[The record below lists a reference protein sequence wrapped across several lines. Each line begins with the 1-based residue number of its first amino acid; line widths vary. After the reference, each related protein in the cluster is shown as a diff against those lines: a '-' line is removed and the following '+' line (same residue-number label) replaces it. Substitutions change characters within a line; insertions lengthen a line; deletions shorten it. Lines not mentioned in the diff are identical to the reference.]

1 MNDSFASPMALC
13 CPPLPN
19 FLSARWSCIF
29 TRFVTSWAPCR
40 RAAWWIGFFVLCQ
53 LFCLLLAVLPFSLF
67 QGTTF
72 CCCCFLVFFGA
83 EVSIAHPRI
92 VGFFAIQHVWSS
104 DYAIALLCE
113 SNCKYRHPAE
123 SRLFLASCRA
133 LGKLVT
139 FWLTNGW
146 QSGRRSECLK
156 ASLVPSIL
164 TFASRVVV
172 VFLFFYCLFYFG
184 FCFLLFLLFAIGAW
198 VAHWRER
205 SASDILT
212 ERSACR
218 AKNDAAGLE
227 GNALLVGGNK

>member
-1 MNDSFASPMALC
+1 MNDSSASPMALC

-40 RAAWWIGFFVLCQ
+40 RAAWWIGFFCFVPALLSSPRCPAFFS
-53 LFCLLLAVLPFSLF
+53 LPRHNILLLLF
-67 QGTTF
+67 
-72 CCCCFLVFFGA
+72 FLAFFGA
-83 EVSIAHPRI
+83 EVSIAHPKI

-123 SRLFLASCRA
+123 SRLFLGSCRA

-172 VFLFFYCLFYFG
+172 VYFILGFVFCCFYF
-184 FCFLLFLLFAIGAW
+184 LLLAREWRIEEKEAPLTSWRNVRHVVPRTMLLGWKATPC
-198 VAHWRER
+198 
-205 SASDILT
+205 L
-212 ERSACR
+212 
-218 AKNDAAGLE
+218 
-227 GNALLVGGNK
+227 

>member
-1 MNDSFASPMALC
+1 MVWWTI
-13 CPPLPN
+13 PPHLQWRCVV
-19 FLSARWSCIF
+19 L
-29 TRFVTSWAPCR
+29 PCR
-40 RAAWWIGFFVLCQ
+40 TFSLLDGVVFLLDLSQVGPHADERLDGSGSFVLCQ
-53 LFCLLLAVLPFSLF
+53 LFCLLLAVLPFSIF

-72 CCCCFLVFFGA
+72 CCCCFFLAFFGA

-172 VFLFFYCLFYFG
+172 VYFILGFVFCCFYF
-184 FCFLLFLLFAIGAW
+184 LLLAREWRIEEKEAPLTSWRNVRHVVPRTMLLGWKATPC
-198 VAHWRER
+198 
-205 SASDILT
+205 L
-212 ERSACR
+212 
-218 AKNDAAGLE
+218 
-227 GNALLVGGNK
+227 